1 MVFLDHPL
9 AFVVGWV
16 QAFPLLGES
25 NRENIWES
33 TLFVGGGTND
43 ETYVRACITAPF
55 KDVVHNCAV
64 LVPFC
69 ASPGGGGAHR
79 SQPRVVV
86 GAIHGRRRHAPHHH
100 LLEKRPGMD
109 SPTPPLRTFHYLLST
124 PAGLIP
130 LSCSSPRSHSFLAS
144 GRIRFLFLV
153 TQSFVC
159 INTTLTHLSY
169 HHPC

>member
-1 MVFLDHPL
+1 MGGCKPSLSWAKAIEKIFGSLPSL
-9 AFVVGWV
+9 SG
-16 QAFPLLGES
+16 GEQMMKH
-25 NRENIWES
+25 
-33 TLFVGGGTND
+33 TC
-43 ETYVRACITAPF
+43 VRALLLLF
-55 KDVVHNCAV
+55 KDAIHNCDV

-69 ASPGGGGAHR
+69 VSPGGGGAHR